1 MGLIGFSHLIL
12 PCILQKH
19 KSFVSVIMKKNTN
32 HNEKIEKDMI
42 PSRST
47 LGSVLLLVL
56 PSEILFLPLFY
67 VRITIYLSEISTVVI
82 HTSSCSP

>member
-32 HNEKIEKDMI
+32 HNEKIRKGYNFFWNYLGLCSALGTALRNFI
-42 PSRST
+42 PSF
-47 LGSVLLLVL
+47 VL
-56 PSEILFLPLFY
+56 
-67 VRITIYLSEISTVVI
+67 
-82 HTSSCSP
+82 C